1 MAHYPKW
8 RKSWM
13 HHSQCHPPSSR
24 RWTPVPHLGLDL
36 HLPRPGAAPLADGCG
51 GVSHCHPLLL
61 DSQNADPEVH
71 GSTPARASRPSPH
84 AGCTFIRR
92 RRGQWR
98 LTWAYD
104 FWLSN
109 YLVLSC
115 FLLASKTLLAQSF
128 MQGGNMENLMV
139 IRVEVIA
146 PEKPL
151 LSKHLQK

>member
-8 RKSWM
+8 LKSWT

-24 RWTPVPHLGLDL
+24 RRTPVPHLGLDL
-36 HLPRPGAAPLADGCG
+36 HLPRPGAAPFTDGRFG
-51 GVSHCHPLLL
+51 LPPGDPLLL
-61 DSQNADPEVH
+61 DSQSSDPEVC
-71 GSTPARASRPSPH
+71 GSTPARISRPSPH
-84 AGCTFIRR
+84 ADYLSIRR